1 MTKEYT
7 IAAGLDIHKRFLI
20 ATILH
25 TNGYKIQQRFERTM
39 QGLLALK
46 DWILSNKCQVVACE
60 STSDYWVQL
69 YDLLSDYLEV
79 IVGNPHDMKVL
90 THKKTDKI
98 DSENIALLALKGM
111 IEPSRIFPRHHRDF
125 RKMVRLRYFLVR
137 KRTDIKNRIHGILD
151 SELFQLS
158 NVLTD
163 IFGRSGVQIMQGIL
177 DGKPAN
183 EILQFIHKRVRNRK
197 EEEIK
202 LLLEQSLSI
211 YALFQLRHCLRV
223 MNKLDSEIE
232 VITDTVTQYAM
243 EKYPREFEI
252 LYSVPGIGE
261 VTAFTLIAEIG
272 NFKDFSSA
280 DKLASWLGI
289 VPRIYQSADH
299 NAKRSITKRGSK
311 LARWVLI
318 QAAHAAA
325 KKKESVFF
333 EFYEIKKDIIG
344 KGKAAVALARK
355 IITIVWH
362 LITKN
367 EIYEDKYAHR
377 KKPIKTKTV
386 KIPVNLSLDEAIKL
400 FTETVQAINR
410 PDPQLI

>member
-344 KGKAAVALARK
+344 KGKAAVA
-355 IITIVWH
+355 
-362 LITKN
+362 
-367 EIYEDKYAHR
+367 
-377 KKPIKTKTV
+377 
-386 KIPVNLSLDEAIKL
+386 
-400 FTETVQAINR
+400 
-410 PDPQLI
+410 